1 MILTATSTQL
11 FIPKKQKLNEQRMKI
26 AVASGKGGTG
36 KTTVSVNLYYT
47 IGKYFEEN
55 IRLVD
60 CDVEEPND
68 AIFFD
73 NPKLIHKK
81 EVHQLIPKI
90 DVETCTFCRKCV
102 EWCEFNAITIVKSLG
117 FAEVNNDLCH
127 SCGACS
133 VACEFGAITEYPQ
146 PLGVISHYDTG
157 IGNGLTEGCLE
168 IGSPMQTMLIKEVKK
183 EVSENE
189 SIIIYDA
196 PPGTSC
202 PVVET
207 VSDAD
212 YIILVTE
219 PTPFGL
225 HDLKITVELLKDL
238 QKPFGVIVNKAG
250 LGSKDVYDF
259 LTEKNIELLGDIP
272 FAKEYAANYASGD
285 ILKNIPVKIETTY
298 REIAE
303 KLMKKIS
310 LS

>member
-1 MILTATSTQL
+1 
-11 FIPKKQKLNEQRMKI
+11 MKI

-36 KTTVSVNLYYT
+36 KTTVSVNLYRT
-47 IGKYFEEN
+47 IEKYFYKD

-68 AIFFD
+68 AIFFHD
-73 NPKLIHKK
+73 LKLVEKK

-90 DVETCTFCRKCV
+90 DVEVCTFCKKCV
-102 EWCEFNAITIVKSLG
+102 EWCEFNAITIVKNLG

-146 PLGVISHYDTG
+146 PLGVISHFDTG
-157 IGNGLTEGCLE
+157 IGNGFTEGRLE

-183 EVSENE
+183 EISQNS

-207 VSDAD
+207 VSDAN

-225 HDLKITVELLKDL
+225 HDLKITVEMLKDL

-250 LGSKDVYDF
+250 LGSDEVYEF
-259 LTEKNIELLGDIP
+259 LKENNIELLGNIP
-272 FAKEYAANYASGD
+272 FAKEYAASYASGD
-285 ILKNIPVKIETTY
+285 ILKNIPFEIETTY

-303 KLMKKIS
+303 KLMNRT
-310 LS
+310 LFV